1 MKSIA
6 KELYD
11 FYRVLHDQAGISR
24 CKLVAAGNGI
34 RKNEALQHILSDM
47 FGLPLTVEQNEEEAV
62 LGAAISAFAM
72 IESIS
77 MDQWLGQ
84 HSF

>member
-1 MKSIA
+1 M
-6 KELYD
+6 L
-11 FYRVLHDQAGISR
+11 
-24 CKLVAAGNGI
+24 
-34 RKNEALQHILSDM
+34 
-47 FGLPLTVEQNEEEAV
+47 GLPLTVEQNEKEAV

>member
-77 MDQWLGQ
+77 MNQWLGQ